1 MENYDYNEIQKFVRS
16 AVYRSKQHVYAE
28 FEDVVQEA
36 MYFLLKNLKYYD
48 PAKSKMS
55 TFVFM
60 NVRQSLV
67 NQTIHHNAAKRKK
80 NQFLLSLDKL
90 LPTGTASY
98 ELVADTANVEDD
110 VMFTNLLNSLTPL
123 EQDIITWWV
132 NGWQWRDFNAKHN
145 IHNDKSLRVRKQ
157 LKEKLKGAVRS
168 TFWYNKIKEKS
179 WKK

>member
-1 MENYDYNEIQKFVRS
+1 MENIDFNEIQKFVRS

-67 NQTIHHNAAKRKK
+67 NQTIHHNAVKRKK

-98 ELVADTANVEDD
+98 ELIADTANVEDD
-110 VMFTNLLNSLTPL
+110 VMFTNLMNSLTPL
-123 EQDIITWWV
+123 EQDIVTWWL
-132 NGWQWRDFNAKHN
+132 NGRLWSEFNDKYKL
-145 IHNDKSLRVRKQ
+145 HNDKSLKLRKQ

-168 TFWYNKIKEKS
+168 SF
-179 WKK
+179 